1 MKNCANKLFLSF
13 LLAALAF
20 CFLLSSCS
28 SENKKAR
35 LLDAWQDFA
44 KTQSPLQAELAN
56 LTSALEGFKDSDEY
70 VLEIDGTK
78 SPSAQCVDLALE
90 SARAALE
97 AFQAG
102 DQDLYKKQCAEL
114 AVRMNDFL
122 ICSLKSES
130 DFVMPFV
137 ELLTIISFLAV
148 FIVFGGVAYMKKKD
162 ENDRL
167 ELESRTIAQVQ
178 ENERERISRDLHDTV
193 IQDTRTALLHVR
205 ELEGAS
211 DQNAARALAAKIAA
225 LEERNLKNMRS
236 IIRNLTPPEI
246 ETADFAILL
255 GEYARNVQEFN
266 GIECKFHSE
275 ADAGLAA
282 LSAEQKLHIFRI
294 IQESVN
300 NAIKHA
306 AASEISVFARQ
317 GDSSGQ
323 LVFIVSD
330 DGKGMDG
337 GADEAAPTGTH
348 LGLRGMKS
356 RAAMLGGEL
365 LIKSSSDCGTQVKLV
380 VPASFA
386 PRPK

>member
-1 MKNCANKLFLSF
+1 MQYSRMISN
-13 LLAALAF
+13 LLL
-20 CFLLSSCS
+20 CVR
-28 SENKKAR
+28 EKPAR
-35 LLDAWQDFA
+35 F
-44 KTQSPLQAELAN
+44 SRVRV
-56 LTSALEGFKDSDEY
+56 SGR
-70 VLEIDGTK
+70 V
-78 SPSAQCVDLALE
+78 SPSA
-90 SARAALE
+90 
-97 AFQAG
+97 
-102 DQDLYKKQCAEL
+102 
-114 AVRMNDFL
+114 
-122 ICSLKSES
+122 
-130 DFVMPFV
+130 
-137 ELLTIISFLAV
+137 
-148 FIVFGGVAYMKKKD
+148 
-162 ENDRL
+162 
-167 ELESRTIAQVQ
+167 
-178 ENERERISRDLHDTV
+178 
-193 IQDTRTALLHVR
+193 
-205 ELEGAS
+205 
-211 DQNAARALAAKIAA
+211 AARALAAKIAA

-246 ETADFAILL
+246 ETADFALLL

-337 GADEAAPTGTH
+337 GAGSDEAAPTGTH

-365 LIKSSSDCGTQVKLV
+365 LIKSSPDCGTQVKLV
-380 VPASFA
+380 VLARCPGQA
-386 PRPK
+386 RT

>member
-1 MKNCANKLFLSF
+1 MKNCVNKLFLSF
-13 LLAALAF
+13 LLAALAV

-44 KTQSPLQAELAN
+44 QTQSPLQAELAN
-56 LTSALEGFKDSDEY
+56 LTSALEGFKNSDEY

-78 SPSAQCVDLALE
+78 SQSAQCVDLALE
-90 SARAALE
+90 SARAALD
-97 AFQAG
+97 ACQAG
-102 DQDLYKKQCAEL
+102 DQELCKKECAAL
-114 AVRMNDFL
+114 SVRMNDFL

-205 ELEGAS
+205 ELEGAA

-246 ETADFAILL
+246 ETADFALLL

-266 GIECKFHSE
+266 GI
-275 ADAGLAA
+275 
-282 LSAEQKLHIFRI
+282 
-294 IQESVN
+294 
-300 NAIKHA
+300 
-306 AASEISVFARQ
+306 
-317 GDSSGQ
+317 
-323 LVFIVSD
+323 
-330 DGKGMDG
+330 
-337 GADEAAPTGTH
+337 
-348 LGLRGMKS
+348 
-356 RAAMLGGEL
+356 
-365 LIKSSSDCGTQVKLV
+365 
-380 VPASFA
+380 
-386 PRPK
+386 